1 MPPATKYAVALFPGF
16 QALDVFGPVDV
27 LNYTSKRQHME
38 LSLLHTSLEPVS
50 TWVEGMPTCIGQ
62 SVSPTHTYDSAP
74 DDIEVLL
81 VPGGFGA
88 RSPENVDRVREFV
101 KQRYPKL
108 RYLLTVCTGSAI
120 VAQTGILD
128 GRDATSNKRSFD
140 WVVTQGPN
148 VKWARKARWVVDG
161 NIWTSSGISAGIDM
175 MYAFIADQYGQ
186 DIADDTAKGS
196 EYVRNTD
203 PEADPFAV

>member
-1 MPPATKYAVALFPGF
+1 MLHGYPSPTLKLQYESILLISIVIHKGRSTTMPPATKYAVALFPGF

-140 WVVTQGPN
+140 WVG
-148 VKWARKARWVVDG
+148 G
-161 NIWTSSGISAGIDM
+161 
-175 MYAFIADQYGQ
+175 MYQLRVLY
-186 DIADDTAKGS
+186 
-196 EYVRNTD
+196 
-203 PEADPFAV
+203 